1 MYAESERERRE
12 AAAVIRSRRTAEC
25 ELTKLPPPSSSLQS
39 AAATINAANAYSHSH
54 SPPSLS
60 NMETIENSSASEG
73 AR

>member
-1 MYAESERERRE
+1 MQRARERRE
-12 AAAVIRSRRTAEC
+12 AAAAAVIRSRRTAEC
-25 ELTKLPPPSSSLQS
+25 ELTKLPPSFQS
-39 AAATINAANAYSHSH
+39 AAATINAANAYPH